1 MLNMKNMILDIL
13 KNDGSKLEQ
22 LNVSE
27 FIFGRELN
35 SDLIAQYVRV
45 YLTNQR
51 TGNAHTKTRG
61 EVSGAG
67 KKPWKQKGTGRARVG
82 SIRSPLWVKGGITH
96 GPRSKTFRLEL
107 PKRMRVGALLNVLSA
122 RFNSDNIKVIENFD
136 LSSAKTKGFESLL
149 GNMNLTGTKTLVV
162 IDGKNENIIK
172 SARNL
177 DRVSVKMLSNLN
189 AYDILNHTNILFDKN
204 SINAL
209 ESKYENK

>member
-1 MLNMKNMILDIL
+1 MKTLKLDIL
-13 KNDGSKLEQ
+13 NNEGKIISDFNI
-22 LNVSE
+22 SE
-27 FIFGRELN
+27 NIFGRELN
-35 SDLIAQYVRV
+35 SDLIAHYVRV

-51 TGNAHTKTRG
+51 VGNAHTKTRG

-107 PKRMRVGALLNVLSA
+107 PKKMRVGALLNVLSA
-122 RFNSDNIKVIENFD
+122 RYNSNNIKLIDSLVISD
-136 LSSAKTKGFESLL
+136 IKTKSFESFMGNLSLL
-149 GNMNLTGTKTLVV
+149 GTKTLIIVS
-162 IDGKNENIIK
+162 DKNDNLIK

-189 AYDILNHTNILFDKN
+189 AYDILNNSNILFDKK
-204 SINAL
+204 SIEAL
-209 ESKYENK
+209 ESKYEIK

>member
-1 MLNMKNMILDIL
+1 MKTLKLDIL
-13 KNDGSKLEQ
+13 NNEGKIISDFNI
-22 LNVSE
+22 SE
-27 FIFGRELN
+27 NIFGRELN

-51 TGNAHTKTRG
+51 VGNAHTKTRG

-107 PKRMRVGALLNVLSA
+107 PKKMRVGALLNVLSA
-122 RFNSDNIKVIENFD
+122 RYNSNNIKLIDSLVISD
-136 LSSAKTKGFESLL
+136 IKTKSFESFMSNLSLL
-149 GNMNLTGTKTLVV
+149 GTKTLIVV
-162 IDGKNENIIK
+162 ADKNDNLIK

-189 AYDILNHTNILFDKN
+189 AYDILNNSNILFDKK
-204 SINAL
+204 SIEAL
-209 ESKYENK
+209 ESKYEIK

>member
-1 MLNMKNMILDIL
+1 MKNLVLDIL
-13 KNDGSKLEQ
+13 NKDGSKLEEI
-22 LNVSE
+22 NVSDN
-27 FIFGRELN
+27 IFGRELN

-51 TGNAHTKTRG
+51 VGNAHTKTRG

-107 PKRMRVGALLNVLSA
+107 PKKMRVAALLNVLSA
-122 RFNSDNIKVIENFD
+122 RFNSQNIKLLDSFNLNENR
-136 LSSAKTKGFESLL
+136 TKNFESLL
-149 GNMNLTGTKTLVV
+149 NGLNLLGTKTLII
-162 IDGKNENIIK
+162 IDSKNDNIIK

-189 AYDILNHTNILFDKN
+189 AYDVLNNTNILFDKN
-204 SINAL
+204 SITAL
-209 ESKYENK
+209 ESKYEIK

>member
-1 MLNMKNMILDIL
+1 MKNMLLNIL
-13 KNDGSKLEQ
+13 KKDGSILEE
-22 LNVSE
+22 LKVSE
-27 FIFGRELN
+27 NIFGKELN

-51 TGNAHTKTRG
+51 VGNAHTKTRG

-67 KKPWKQKGTGRARVG
+67 RKPWKQKGTGRARVG

-107 PKRMRVGALLNVLSA
+107 PKKMRIGALLNVISA
-122 RFNSDNIKVIENFD
+122 RFNSENIRVIDSFD
-136 LSSAKTKGFESLL
+136 FSDSKTKNFENLL
-149 GNMNLTGTKTLVV
+149 SGLNLLGTKTLVV
-162 IDGKNENIIK
+162 IDTKNENIIK

-189 AYDILNHTNILFDKN
+189 AYDVLNNTNVLFDRN

-209 ESKYENK
+209 ERKYEIK

>member
-1 MLNMKNMILDIL
+1 MKNLNLDIL
-13 KNDGSKLEQ
+13 NNEGKKLEE
-22 LNVSE
+22 LKVSE
-27 FIFGRELN
+27 AIFGKELN

-51 TGNAHTKTRG
+51 VGNAHTKTRG

-107 PKRMRVGALLNVLSA
+107 PKKMRIGALLNVLSA
-122 RFNSDNIKVIENFD
+122 KFNSQNIKVVDAFNISDN
-136 LSSAKTKGFESLL
+136 KTKNFESLL
-149 GNMNLTGTKTLVV
+149 INLNLSGTKTLIV
-162 IDGKNENIIK
+162 IDSKNENIIK

-189 AYDILNHTNILFDKN
+189 AYDILNNTNILFDKN
-204 SINAL
+204 SVSAL
-209 ESKYENK
+209 ERKYEIK

>member
-1 MLNMKNMILDIL
+1 MKTLKLDIL
-13 KNDGSKLEQ
+13 NNEGKIISDFNI
-22 LNVSE
+22 SE
-27 FIFGRELN
+27 NIFGRELN
-35 SDLIAQYVRV
+35 SDLIAQYIRV

-51 TGNAHTKTRG
+51 VGNAHTKTRG

-107 PKRMRVGALLNVLSA
+107 PKKMRIGALLNVLSA
-122 RFNSDNIKVIENFD
+122 RYNSNNIKLIDSLVISD
-136 LSSAKTKGFESLL
+136 IKTKSFESFMGNLSLL
-149 GNMNLTGTKTLVV
+149 GTKTLIIVS
-162 IDGKNENIIK
+162 DKNDNLIK

-189 AYDILNHTNILFDKN
+189 AYDILNNSNILFDKK
-204 SINAL
+204 SIEAL
-209 ESKYENK
+209 ESKYEIK

>member
-1 MLNMKNMILDIL
+1 MKTLKLDIL
-13 KNDGSKLEQ
+13 NNEGKIISDFNI
-22 LNVSE
+22 SE
-27 FIFGRELN
+27 NIFGRELN

-45 YLTNQR
+45 YITNQR
-51 TGNAHTKTRG
+51 VGNAHTKTRG

-107 PKRMRVGALLNVLSA
+107 PKKMRIGALLNVLSA
-122 RFNSDNIKVIENFD
+122 RYNSNNIKLIDSLVISD
-136 LSSAKTKGFESLL
+136 IKTKSFESFMGNLSLL
-149 GNMNLTGTKTLVV
+149 GTKTLIIVS
-162 IDGKNENIIK
+162 DKNDNLIK

-189 AYDILNHTNILFDKN
+189 AYDILNNSNILFDKK
-204 SINAL
+204 SIEAL
-209 ESKYENK
+209 ESKYEIK

>member
-1 MLNMKNMILDIL
+1 MKTLKLDIL
-13 KNDGSKLEQ
+13 NNEGKIISDFNI
-22 LNVSE
+22 SE
-27 FIFGRELN
+27 NIFGRELN

-51 TGNAHTKTRG
+51 VGNAHTKTRG

-107 PKRMRVGALLNVLSA
+107 PKKMRVGALLNVLSA
-122 RFNSDNIKVIENFD
+122 RYNSNNIKLIDSLVISD
-136 LSSAKTKGFESLL
+136 IKTKSFESFMGNLSLL
-149 GNMNLTGTKTLVV
+149 GTKTLIIVS
-162 IDGKNENIIK
+162 DKNDNLIK

-189 AYDILNHTNILFDKN
+189 AYDILNNSNILFDKK
-204 SINAL
+204 SIEAL
-209 ESKYENK
+209 ESKYEIK

>member
-1 MLNMKNMILDIL
+1 MKTLKLDIL
-13 KNDGSKLEQ
+13 NNEGKIISDFNI
-22 LNVSE
+22 SE
-27 FIFGRELN
+27 NIFGRELN

-51 TGNAHTKTRG
+51 VGNAHTKTRG

-107 PKRMRVGALLNVLSA
+107 PKKMRIGALLNVLSA
-122 RFNSDNIKVIENFD
+122 RYNSNNIKLIDSLVISD
-136 LSSAKTKGFESLL
+136 IKTKSFESFMGNLSLL
-149 GNMNLTGTKTLVV
+149 GTKTLIIVS
-162 IDGKNENIIK
+162 DKNDNLIK

-189 AYDILNHTNILFDKN
+189 AYDILNNSNILFDKK
-204 SINAL
+204 SIEAL
-209 ESKYENK
+209 ESKYEIK